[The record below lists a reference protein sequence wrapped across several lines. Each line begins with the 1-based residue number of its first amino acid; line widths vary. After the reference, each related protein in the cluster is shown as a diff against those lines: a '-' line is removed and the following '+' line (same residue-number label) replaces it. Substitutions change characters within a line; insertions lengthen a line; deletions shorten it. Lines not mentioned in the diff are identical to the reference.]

1 MTPNAQTGLP
11 DRLPAIE
18 SAMRRALDIASRGP
32 ADNINPQVGCV
43 ILAPD
48 NRIVAEGWHEG
59 QGTQHAETNAI
70 SHLPETWRARAA
82 ELTAVVTLEPCNHTG
97 TTGPCAEALLDAGI
111 GTVVYALCD
120 PGAHSSGGAEKL
132 RQAGV
137 TVLGGVLETEAQ
149 ILLAPWLAK
158 QQTVA
163 STTHTQAL
171 PNRPRIIAKWAQTL
185 DGRTAANDGT
195 SQWITGPEARRH
207 VHAERAHADAILVG
221 TGTVI
226 ADDPSLTARD
236 TNGELLV
243 DAELQPIPIV
253 AGEREIPTGSKV
265 LSHPALEAREMA
277 GPIRISGKNL
287 KKQLGSLGML
297 GIRTVYVEGGP
308 AIVSSLLREGL
319 VDELHVY
326 SAPKLLGGERVAI
339 RDLGIESI
347 GDALHLTVT
356 GVARLGADVL
366 IVASATPYTLEGGT
380 A

>member
-1 MTPNAQTGLP
+1 MTPNALT
-11 DRLPAIE
+11 DRLTAIE
-18 SAMRRALDIASRGP
+18 SAMRRALDIASSGP
-32 ADNINPQVGCV
+32 AGDVNPQVGCV

-48 NRIVAEGWHEG
+48 DRIVAEGWHMG

-70 SHLPETWRARAA
+70 SHLPDTWLEHAG

-97 TTGPCAEALLDAGI
+97 TTGPCADALLDAGI
-111 GTVVYALCD
+111 GSVVYALND

-132 RQAGV
+132 RLAGIA
-137 TVLGGVLETEAQ
+137 VLGGVLETEAR

-158 QQTVA
+158 QQTVP
-163 STTHTQAL
+163 STSSAPAL

-185 DGRTAANDGT
+185 DGRAAAHDGT
-195 SQWITGPEARRH
+195 SQWITGPEARQH
-207 VHAERAHADAILVG
+207 VHAERALADAILVG

-226 ADDPSLTARD
+226 ADDPSLTARGTD
-236 TNGELLV
+236 GELLV
-243 DAELQPIPIV
+243 DAALQPCPIV
-253 AGEREIPTGSKV
+253 VGEREIPAGSKV
-265 LSHPALEAREMA
+265 LSHPALEARELA
-277 GPIRISGKNL
+277 GPIRLSGKNL

-308 AIVSSLLREGL
+308 AIVSALLREGL

-326 SAPKLLGGERVAI
+326 NAPKLLGGERVAI
-339 RDLGIESI
+339 RDLGIETI
-347 GDALHLTVT
+347 DDALHLSVT

-366 IVASATPYTLEGGT
+366 IVASSAPHTPEGGT